1 MDSVRVASRSAI
13 ADYVPYILGVSV
25 CYLAIKR
32 LFAVPKEL
40 QHIPAVPVLPTLISF
55 ARGEV
60 EDVRIKRLLLPY
72 AQKGEPAVLMYALGR
87 WIIHVLDSKVRRR
100 PFSLCIHNPPHSNG
114 QIAKSISAYPETYPK
129 EVPPDGLLLW
139 RFTGYRNVILSNG
152 AAWRRHSKIIKAALD
167 RNLPIEEFGLLA
179 RKLSK
184 QMGNGGSLHWDD
196 LTMRYALDA
205 VGQSMSA

>member
-87 WIIHVLDSKVRRR
+87 WIIHVLDSKVRQR
-100 PFSLCIHNPPHSNG
+100 PFLRVSVNPLMQTPDCQKHVCGSSDVSQGSPTGWSSSL
-114 QIAKSISAYPETYPK
+114 A
-129 EVPPDGLLLW
+129 V
-139 RFTGYRNVILSNG
+139 
-152 AAWRRHSKIIKAALD
+152 RRVQKCHL
-167 RNLPIEEFGLLA
+167 
-179 RKLSK
+179 
-184 QMGNGGSLHWDD
+184 
-196 LTMRYALDA
+196 
-205 VGQSMSA
+205 V